1 MTPSSR
7 STSAYRVVRMSSKV
21 SLVTVRDIRENG
33 IDDTFEP
40 FN

>member
-7 STSAYRVVRMSSKV
+7 STSAYGVVRMSSKV
-21 SLVTVRDIRENG
+21 ALVTVRDIRENG
-33 IDDTFEP
+33 LYDTFEP